1 VRVNDST
8 ATAGSKKLGTEIN
21 ALKAQLKRVSE
32 VLAAEASAGVERAL
46 DPVEST
52 GKEAVADVIGAARA
66 LVDNYSETAA
76 NAAAHLSRGSAQL
89 RDNVAD
95 SLIDTVRA
103 RPFGTIAAVLGIGF
117 LAGYLCRRV

>member
-1 VRVNDST
+1 
-8 ATAGSKKLGTEIN
+8 
-21 ALKAQLKRVSE
+21 
-32 VLAAEASAGVERAL
+32 
-46 DPVEST
+46 
-52 GKEAVADVIGAARA
+52 VIEAARA

-76 NAAAHLSRGSAQL
+76 NAAAHLSRESAQL